1 MNFEE
6 ISKKVKKFSKDT
18 MTEVQKMNEVRQ
30 LNSRISDEKKKIT
43 RTYTEI
49 GKKIYELYK
58 EAPLEGFEADIQAI
72 EESIRMMD
80 LLQDQIRNVKGV
92 VLCPCCNMEV
102 NASERFCSNCGN
114 KMPEVIE
121 VADDAEE
128 INSVI
133 ETEDVI
139 AVEDLAAEA
148 EAMEAEFN
156 AELEAE
162 ETAEAAA
169 EATEET
175 VEAAEEAAETVEEVV
190 EELAEAVEEVV
201 EETEEETAEA
211 VEE

>member
-175 VEAAEEAAETVEEVV
+175 VEAAEEAEETVEEVV

>member
-156 AELEAE
+156 AQMEAE
-162 ETAEAAA
+162 EVAE
-169 EATEET
+169 
-175 VEAAEEAAETVEEVV
+175 EAAEEAAEEVVAETVEEVV
-190 EELAEAVEEVV
+190 EEIEEVAAEIV
-201 EETEEETAEA
+201 EETTEKVEET
-211 VEE
+211 VE

>member
-121 VADDAEE
+121 AADDAEE

-156 AELEAE
+156 AQMEAE
-162 ETAEAAA
+162 EVAE
-169 EATEET
+169 
-175 VEAAEEAAETVEEVV
+175 EAAEEAAEEVVAETVEEVV
-190 EELAEAVEEVV
+190 EEIEEVAAEIV
-201 EETEEETAEA
+201 EETTEKVEET
-211 VEE
+211 VE

>member
-49 GKKIYELYK
+49 GNKIYELYK

-133 ETEDVI
+133 ETEDVV

-156 AELEAE
+156 AQMEAAE
-162 ETAEAAA
+162 ET
-169 EATEET
+169 TEET
-175 VEAAEEAAETVEEVV
+175 VEEAAEEVAAETVEETT
-190 EELAEAVEEVV
+190 EVV
-201 EETEEETAEA
+201 EE
-211 VEE
+211 